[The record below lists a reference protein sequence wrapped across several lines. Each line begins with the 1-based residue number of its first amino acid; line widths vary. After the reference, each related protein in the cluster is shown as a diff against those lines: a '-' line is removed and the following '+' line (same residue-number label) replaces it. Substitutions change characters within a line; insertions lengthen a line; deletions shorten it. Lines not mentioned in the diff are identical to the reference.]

1 MSDIVSG
8 FSQAINLIV
17 TLNPDVLQI
26 AALSLYVSLTAT
38 ILAACISIPLGGFIH
53 FHDFHGKRVLIVL
66 IQTLYSVP
74 TVVVGLLIYLL
85 ISRSGP
91 LGFFGLLWTPEGMI
105 LGQVVLIIPI
115 TTGLVISALSSIDR
129 NISDTLIS
137 LGATG
142 FQNVMQVIREARFAI
157 LSAVILAFGRA
168 ISEVGVAMMIG
179 GNIEGQT
186 RVLTTAIAL
195 QTGLGDFGFSIA
207 LGIILLAIALV
218 VVIIMN
224 LITSGSGRIR
234 PHHGGCSTGIIDITG
249 LSRRAGRPGDPAR
262 DRARDP
268 EGRDLHSYRP
278 ERERQDH
285 AHPADRSPRHP

>member
-1 MSDIVSG
+1 MSDLIISG
-8 FSQAINLIV
+8 FFQAVNLIV
-17 TLNPDVLQI
+17 TLNPDVMQI
-26 AALSLYVSLTAT
+26 AVLSLYVSFTAT
-38 ILAACISIPLGGFIH
+38 VIATLISVPLGGFIH
-53 FHDFHGKRVLIVL
+53 FHDFRGKRVLIVL

-91 LGFFGLLWTPEGMI
+91 LGYFGLLWTPEGMI

-115 TTGLVISALSSIDR
+115 TTGLVVSALGSIDR

-142 FQNVMQVIREARFAI
+142 FQMIIQVIKEARYAI

-179 GNIEGQT
+179 GNILGQT

-207 LGIILLAIALV
+207 LGIILLTIALV
-218 VVIIMN
+218 IVVIMN
-224 LITSGSGRIR
+224 LITSGA
-234 PHHGGCSTGIIDITG
+234 GGDFEQIMGG
-249 LSRRAGRPGDPAR
+249 APRA
-262 DRARDP
+262 
-268 EGRDLHSYRP
+268 
-278 ERERQDH
+278 
-285 AHPADRSPRHP
+285 

>member
-1 MSDIVSG
+1 MSDLIISG
-8 FSQAINLIV
+8 FFQAVNLIV
-17 TLNPDVLQI
+17 TLNPDVMQI
-26 AALSLYVSLTAT
+26 AFLSLYVSFSAT
-38 ILAACISIPLGGFIH
+38 VIATLISVPLGGFIY
-53 FHDFHGKRVLIVL
+53 FHDFHGKRVLIVF

-91 LGFFGLLWTPEGMI
+91 LGYFGLLWTPEGMI

-115 TTGLVISALSSIDR
+115 TTGLIISALGSIDR

-142 FQNVMQVIREARFAI
+142 FQMIIQVIKEARYAI

-179 GNIEGQT
+179 GNILGQT

-218 VVIIMN
+218 IVVIMN
-224 LITSGSGRIR
+224 LITSGA
-234 PHHGGCSTGIIDITG
+234 GGDFEQIMGG
-249 LSRRAGRPGDPAR
+249 APRA
-262 DRARDP
+262 
-268 EGRDLHSYRP
+268 
-278 ERERQDH
+278 
-285 AHPADRSPRHP
+285 

>member
-1 MSDIVSG
+1 MSDLIISG
-8 FSQAINLIV
+8 FFQAVNLII
-17 TLNPDVLQI
+17 TLNPDVMQI
-26 AALSLYVSLTAT
+26 AVLSLYVSFTAT
-38 ILAACISIPLGGFIH
+38 VIATLISVPLGGFIH
-53 FHDFHGKRVLIVL
+53 FHDFPGKRVLIVL

-91 LGFFGLLWTPEGMI
+91 LGYFGLLWTPEGMI

-115 TTGLVISALSSIDR
+115 TTGLIISALGGIDR

-142 FQNVMQVIREARFAI
+142 FQMIVQVIKEARYAI

-179 GNIEGQT
+179 GNILGQT

-218 VVIIMN
+218 IVVIMN
-224 LITSGSGRIR
+224 LITSGAGGDFERIM
-234 PHHGGCSTGIIDITG
+234 GGAP
-249 LSRRAGRPGDPAR
+249 RA
-262 DRARDP
+262 
-268 EGRDLHSYRP
+268 
-278 ERERQDH
+278 
-285 AHPADRSPRHP
+285 

>member
-1 MSDIVSG
+1 MSDLIISG
-8 FSQAINLIV
+8 FFQAVNLIV
-17 TLNPDVLQI
+17 TLNPDVMQI
-26 AALSLYVSLTAT
+26 AFLSLYVSFTAT
-38 ILAACISIPLGGFIH
+38 VIATLISVPLGGFIH

-91 LGFFGLLWTPEGMI
+91 LGYFGLLWTPEGMI

-115 TTGLVISALSSIDR
+115 TTGLIISALGSIDR

-142 FQNVMQVIREARFAI
+142 FQMIIQVIKEARYAI

-179 GNIEGQT
+179 GNILGQT

-218 VVIIMN
+218 IVVIMN
-224 LITSGSGRIR
+224 LITSGA
-234 PHHGGCSTGIIDITG
+234 GGDFEQIMGG
-249 LSRRAGRPGDPAR
+249 APRA
-262 DRARDP
+262 
-268 EGRDLHSYRP
+268 
-278 ERERQDH
+278 
-285 AHPADRSPRHP
+285 

>member
-1 MSDIVSG
+1 MSDLIISG
-8 FSQAINLIV
+8 FFQAVNLIV
-17 TLNPDVLQI
+17 TLNPDVMQI
-26 AALSLYVSLTAT
+26 AFLSLYVSFTAT
-38 ILAACISIPLGGFIH
+38 VIATLISVPLGGFIH

-91 LGFFGLLWTPEGMI
+91 LGYFGLLWTPEGMI

-115 TTGLVISALSSIDR
+115 TTGLVISALGSIDR

-142 FQNVMQVIREARFAI
+142 FQMIIQVIKEARYAI

-179 GNIEGQT
+179 GNILGQT

-207 LGIILLAIALV
+207 LGIILLTIALV
-218 VVIIMN
+218 IVVIMN
-224 LITSGSGRIR
+224 LITSGA
-234 PHHGGCSTGIIDITG
+234 GGDFEQIMGG
-249 LSRRAGRPGDPAR
+249 APRA
-262 DRARDP
+262 
-268 EGRDLHSYRP
+268 
-278 ERERQDH
+278 
-285 AHPADRSPRHP
+285 